1 MVKIFDKVAVLYEGR
16 QIYFGNIHAAKE
28 FFINMGFDCPARQ
41 TTADFLT
48 SITSAAERV
57 TRPGF
62 EGKTPY
68 TPDEFA
74 AAWRKSED
82 RAQLLRE
89 IDEFNQQYPVGGEN
103 LALFKTSR
111 KAAQAKNQRLKSPYT
126 LSVAMQ
132 IKLCLIRGYQRT
144 FGDLTLLLTGFIGQ
158 AVMALIIGSVFY
170 NLPNETS
177 ALYSRGALLFFAIL
191 MAAFQSALEIL
202 TLYAQRPIVEKHAKY
217 AFYHPFAEAIAS
229 MLCDLPNKIVTAIVF
244 DLALYFMTNLRREV
258 SAFFVF
264 LLFTFVCTLTIS
276 MYFRSIAALSRTLSQ
291 VCKIIAQLPTSHS
304 QD

>member
-1 MVKIFDKVAVLYEGR
+1 
-16 QIYFGNIHAAKE
+16 
-28 FFINMGFDCPARQ
+28 MGFDCPARQ

-48 SITSAAERV
+48 SITSPAERV

-74 AAWRKSED
+74 AAWHKSED

-170 NLPNETS
+170 NLQNETS

-291 VCKIIAQLPTSHS
+291 VSQIMADLPTSYS
-304 QD
+304 QN